1 MRITKLTAIP
11 VRLPRDFANAQGT
24 AGSPTSLTG
33 EGNYRWS
40 TAYPVLYSV
49 NFETALV
56 RVELED
62 GTVGWGEAQA
72 PLAPEVS
79 CAIVE
84 HLLRPAIV
92 GVDFEGTPAQIAAL
106 WDRMF
111 ATMRVRGQNGGFM
124 IDAMSGVDIALWDLA
139 GKMAGK
145 PVCELL
151 TASPKRTIPAYLSGT
166 SGATPA
172 DRAAFAARYA
182 DEGLSLVKLYYE
194 TEWTDVLAIADRL
207 PSHMRF
213 AVDALWHMPPAEA
226 IPMARELDA
235 RNARWLECPLY
246 PEELAAH
253 EQLAAAIK
261 TPLALG
267 ESYRSLR
274 ELAPF
279 LPITGVA
286 QPDLGRCGITG
297 SMEIANAFAGEV
309 VPHLSIA
316 MGPQIAAAL
325 HFAAAADNCN
335 LCEFNPNVLSTANAF
350 LAEPLVREGSH
361 YQIPSL
367 PGLGIVWNERLQ
379 AAVGAAALG

>member
-1 MRITKLTAIP
+1 MRITSLTAIP

-24 AGSPTSLTG
+24 AGSPTSLAG
-33 EGNYRWS
+33 DGNYRWS

-62 GTVGWGEAQA
+62 GTAGWGEAQA
-72 PLAPEVS
+72 PLAPEVA
-79 CAIVE
+79 CAIVN

-92 GVDFEGTPAQIAAL
+92 GVDFEGTPAQIGEL
-106 WDRMF
+106 WNRMF

-124 IDAMSGVDIALWDLA
+124 LDAMSGVDIALWDLA

-151 TASPKRTIPAYLSGT
+151 APSPKRTIPAYLSGV

-172 DRAAFAARYA
+172 DRAAFASRYA
-182 DEGLSLVKLYYE
+182 DEGFSLVKIYYE
-194 TEWTDVLAIADRL
+194 TEWSDILAIADRL
-207 PSHMRF
+207 PPHMRF

-226 IPMARELDA
+226 IPMSRELDA

-274 ELAPF
+274 EFAPF
-279 LPITGVA
+279 LPITGIA

-297 SMEIANAFAGEV
+297 SMEIAEAFAGEV

-325 HFAAAADNCN
+325 HFAAAADNCS
-335 LCEFNPNVLSTANAF
+335 LCEFNPNVVATANAF
-350 LAEPLVREGSH
+350 LAEPLVREGGA
-361 YQIPSL
+361 YRTPSL
-367 PGLGIVWNERLQ
+367 PGLGIVWNDSFQ
-379 AAVGAAALG
+379 KHMPKG